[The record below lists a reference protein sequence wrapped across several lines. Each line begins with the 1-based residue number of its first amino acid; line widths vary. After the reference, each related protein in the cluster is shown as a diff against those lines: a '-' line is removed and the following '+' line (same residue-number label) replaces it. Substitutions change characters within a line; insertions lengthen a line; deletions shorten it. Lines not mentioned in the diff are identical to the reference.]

1 MVGRLAVSYMVNQ
14 VRRSEIPWDHLL
26 RPDWIMGESDPYPR
40 SSMQW
45 PRSSDNSQADSLT
58 SPTTFAIHVA
68 YFEGSFPASAPSAG
82 LSASAAASKNRG
94 TDLCS
99 AIDCKASTSLSQQDS
114 GTMVVCSLEIG
125 FTTLSK
131 FWSWCCCKPS
141 CIEHPCHRTGVLD
154 VYYISIFKL
163 SGSILE
169 VRWG

>member
-26 RPDWIMGESDPYPR
+26 RPDWIMGESDPYPK

-45 PRSSDNSQADSLT
+45 PRSSDKSQADSLT

-99 AIDCKASTSLSQQDS
+99 AIDCKASTSLSLNRILAQW
-114 GTMVVCSLEIG
+114 
-125 FTTLSK
+125 LSVRLK
-131 FWSWCCCKPS
+131 LDLPDYPNF
-141 CIEHPCHRTGVLD
+141 GVD
-154 VYYISIFKL
+154 TAASPVA
-163 SGSILE
+163 
-169 VRWG
+169 